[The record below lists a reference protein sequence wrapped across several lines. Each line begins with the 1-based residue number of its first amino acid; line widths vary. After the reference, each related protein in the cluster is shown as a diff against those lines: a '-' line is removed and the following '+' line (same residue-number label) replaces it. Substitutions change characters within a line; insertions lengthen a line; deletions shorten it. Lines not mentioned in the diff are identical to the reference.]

1 MTPSQRKLLVVGL
14 LTFVAGLILLFPARV
29 AYQWF
34 APDAVSLGG
43 VQGSIWSG
51 TAREANA
58 GGLYLRDLHWRM
70 RPLRLFT
77 GKLGFDIEAKP
88 GSGFVEADLALGLGG
103 TVSITNLNASGSLQT
118 FAGLL
123 NMPGLNGNVSVQ
135 FERLRLRD
143 GLPVDADGTVA
154 VDGLVAPLIDPGPI
168 GGYRME
174 FVTNENGV
182 VASVEDVN
190 GAFDLAGSLTVSA
203 DRSYVFLGEVAATE
217 RTSEKLRNQLRFL
230 GSPDARGQHE
240 IRLEGSL

>member
-1 MTPSQRKLLVVGL
+1 MTHSRKSLLVVGL

-34 APDAVSLGG
+34 APDSVSLGG
-43 VQGSIWSG
+43 IQGSIWSG
-51 TAREANA
+51 MAREANA
-58 GGLYLRDLHWRM
+58 GGFYLRDLRWRM

-77 GKLGFDIEAKP
+77 GKLGFGIEATP
-88 GSGFVEADLALGLGG
+88 GSGFVEGDLALGLGG
-103 TVSITNLNASGSLQT
+103 SVSITNLDASGSLQT

-123 NMPGLNGNVSVQ
+123 KMPGLKGNVSVQ
-135 FERLRLRD
+135 FERLQLRD
-143 GLPVDADGTVA
+143 GLPVAADGTVA
-154 VDGLVAPLIDPGPI
+154 VDGLVAPLIDPAPI

-174 FVTNENGV
+174 FFTNEDGV
-182 VASVEDVN
+182 AASVEDAN

-203 DRSYVFLGEVAATE
+203 DRSYVFLGKVAATE
-217 RTSEKLRNQLRFL
+217 QTSEKLRGQLRFL